1 MEKKVVSAAVVT
13 LGCARNEV
21 ESDFARG
28 SLRDS
33 GFELVKSVDEAE
45 VILVNTCGF
54 IEPAKQ
60 ESIDTILELAQLKLK
75 GKCRSLILAGCL
87 GERYPQELF
96 SSLPEVDAVV
106 GISGWSQLES
116 IIAQTLKGKR
126 LVSVGKEKEIVEK
139 GKRYV
144 EYHPSAYL
152 QIADGC
158 NRCCSYCA
166 IPLIR
171 GRYRSRPLSELV
183 EEAEQLTRAG
193 AREMNLIAQ
202 DISQYGFDLYG
213 ETKLADLLGELAAI
227 ENLEWIRLLYF
238 DPAGVR
244 PDVMEKVATNEK
256 ICHYLDIP
264 FQHGSDRILKAM
276 KRPGTKEEYLR
287 IIENLRTAM
296 PDVALR
302 TSVIVGFPGE
312 TEREFR
318 ELAGFIKEAEF
329 DYLGVFQFSP
339 EEGTKAFSMPA
350 QVPPEIRQERYH
362 ALLALQ
368 EKIRVEKNRELM
380 GKTFEILVERK
391 TKEDGFNLT
400 GRNRRQAPEVDGEVY
415 VEGKA
420 EPGDLIKARIEK
432 AEVYDLFGEQVW

>member
-126 LVSVGKEKEIVEK
+126 LVSVGKEKEISEK

-276 KRPGTKEEYLR
+276 KRPGTKKEYLR

-339 EEGTKAFSMPA
+339 EEGTKAFSMPS

>member
-1 MEKKVVSAAVVT
+1 MVT